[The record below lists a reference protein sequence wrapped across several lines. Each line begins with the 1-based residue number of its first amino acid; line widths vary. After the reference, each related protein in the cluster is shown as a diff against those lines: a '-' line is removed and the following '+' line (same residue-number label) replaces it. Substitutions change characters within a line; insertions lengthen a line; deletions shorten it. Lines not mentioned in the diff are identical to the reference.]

1 MIADSGKSGEKNAC
15 IDHLQIIYRPHE
27 SLKASPFFAL
37 SQVSSNLLRW
47 LNSDF
52 FQIGWWGVDKNKLY
66 CITGLAQGLNTELE
80 EQNDLLDNIDDQAA
94 KAGLK
99 INQQNKDM
107 NKILGKK

>member
-1 MIADSGKSGEKNAC
+1 M
-15 IDHLQIIYRPHE
+15 
-27 SLKASPFFAL
+27 
-37 SQVSSNLLRW
+37 
-47 LNSDF
+47 
-52 FQIGWWGVDKNKLY
+52 
-66 CITGLAQGLNTELE
+66 NTELE